1 MSTNLLKVCTT
12 QVDTQKFRK
21 KILLEVDLCIH
32 IVGALMEYFLE
43 GIALLKTKSLAQH
56 FLKGSVTLRHLL
68 KLQNLPNVISGAPNL
83 IFINTYRK
91 LFLIL
96 KYQIHKMECM
106 N

>member
-1 MSTNLLKVCTT
+1 
-12 QVDTQKFRK
+12 
-21 KILLEVDLCIH
+21 
-32 IVGALMEYFLE
+32 MEYFLE

-56 FLKGSVTLRHLL
+56 FLKGGVILRHLL
-68 KLQNLPNVISGAPNL
+68 KLQNLPNVNNGAPNL

-96 KYQIHKMECM
+96 KYQIHKTECM